1 MKTTI
6 IVMSLLTLQGCSLAG
21 AIIDDGLNIDNEH
34 QYSLANAGA
43 EIDGAIIKEA
53 IANQI
58 SPTAPPKNCNEVHI
72 DQRAECRD
80 KVKQLNQHLSKY
92 TKKD

>member
-6 IVMSLLTLQGCSLAG
+6 IFMSLLTLQGYSLAG
-21 AIIDDGLNIDNEH
+21 AIIDDGLNIDSEH

-58 SPTAPPKNCNEVHI
+58 SPTALPKNCNEVHI

>member
-1 MKTTI
+1 
-6 IVMSLLTLQGCSLAG
+6 MSLLTLQGYSLAG

-58 SPTAPPKNCNEVHI
+58 SPTALPKNCNEVHI